1 MKKPGGRRMP
11 NAGYGNDQSRWGD
24 EQRDVAGPF
33 LTGRL
38 PSRCYPFIGMSTQ
51 APAPP
56 QKINLRRPDIM
67 EAVQAQVLSHY
78 RSGLVERIRANGH
91 ILSAGDLT
99 IKLAKE
105 FGFCYGVERAIDL
118 AYAARKAYPER
129 RIFLLGEII
138 HNPEVNDQI
147 QRLGILTI
155 ASKPGDDEINELKPE
170 DIVIIPAFGTEVATR
185 RKLEAKGCQFVDTT
199 CGDVMSVWKRVRQYS
214 KDSVTSIIHGKA
226 WHEETKA
233 TSSQAR
239 ASGPGHYLVVFTLAE
254 TDCVCDY
261 IVNGGNKAEF
271 LEKFKHACSEGFD
284 PDVHLRAIGVAN
296 QTTMLRGETE
306 EVQRRLRQAM
316 IQKYGEGEIDKHFRF
331 FDTICGAT
339 QDRQDALGKLLLEPI
354 SLLLVIGGYNSSNT
368 SHLAEMGEAKL
379 PTYFIKN
386 AAKME
391 SEKLICHYDQHKH
404 QEIETRDWLPSG
416 KITVGI
422 TAGAS
427 CPNNLIEDAIRR
439 LFELRGISVQ
449 QLIEEA

>member
-1 MKKPGGRRMP
+1 
-11 NAGYGNDQSRWGD
+11 
-24 EQRDVAGPF
+24 
-33 LTGRL
+33 
-38 PSRCYPFIGMSTQ
+38 MSIE
-51 APAPP
+51 ASPAP
-56 QKINLRRPDIM
+56 QKINLRRPDVM
-67 EAVQAQVLSHY
+67 AAVQAQVLSHY
-78 RSGLVERIRANGH
+78 RSNLVERIRANGH
-91 ILSAGDLT
+91 VLSSGDLT

-118 AYAARKAYPER
+118 AYAARKVFPGQPIY
-129 RIFLLGEII
+129 ILGEII

-147 QRLGILTI
+147 RAMGIKFLSGKEKDADI
-155 ASKPGDDEINELKPE
+155 EDLRKD
-170 DIVIIPAFGTEVATR
+170 DIVIIPAFGTEVSMR
-185 RKLEAKGCQFVDTT
+185 RQLEAKGCRFVDTT

-214 KDSVTSIIHGKA
+214 KDKVTSIIHGKA

-233 TSSQAR
+233 TSSQTMAN
-239 ASGPGHYLVVFTLAE
+239 GGGHYLVVFTLAE
-254 TDCVCDY
+254 TDYVCNY
-261 IVNGGNKAEF
+261 ILNGGDKVTF
-271 LEKFKHACSEGFD
+271 LEKFKGAYSEGFD
-284 PDVHLRAIGVAN
+284 PDLQLQAIGVAN

-306 EVQRRLRQAM
+306 EVQRRLRRAM
-316 IQKYGEGEIDKHFRF
+316 LQKYGEGEIEQHFRF

-339 QDRQDALGKLLLEPI
+339 QDRQDALEKLLQEPI

-386 AAKME
+386 AAKMR
-391 SEKLICHYDQHKH
+391 SDKLILHYDQHKN
-404 QEIETRDWLPSG
+404 QEVETTNWLPAG

-449 QLIEEA
+449 QLLEA

>member
-1 MKKPGGRRMP
+1 
-11 NAGYGNDQSRWGD
+11 
-24 EQRDVAGPF
+24 
-33 LTGRL
+33 
-38 PSRCYPFIGMSTQ
+38 MSTE
-51 APAPP
+51 APTAPP

-67 EAVQAQVLSHY
+67 AAVQAQVLSHY
-78 RSGLVERIRANGH
+78 RSALVERIRANGH
-91 ILSAGDLT
+91 ILSAGDMT

-118 AYAARKAYPER
+118 AYAARRAYPER

-147 QRLGILTI
+147 KRLGIVTI
-155 ASKPGDDEINELKPE
+155 AGKPGDDEINQLKPE

-185 RKLEAKGCQFVDTT
+185 RKLEEKGCLFVDTT

-214 KDSVTSIIHGKA
+214 KEAVTSIIHGKA

-239 ASGPGHYLVVFTLAE
+239 ASGGGHYLVVFTLAE
-254 TDCVCDY
+254 TDYVCNY
-261 IVNGGNKAEF
+261 IVKGGDKAEF
-271 LEKFKHACSEGFD
+271 LEKFKGAYSEGFD
-284 PDVHLRAIGVAN
+284 PDVHLSSIGVAN

-306 EVQRRLRQAM
+306 EVQRRLKAAM
-316 IQKYGEGEIDKHFRF
+316 AQKYGETEVQKHFRF

-339 QDRQDALGKLLLEPI
+339 QDRQDALEKLLHEPLD
-354 SLLLVIGGYNSSNT
+354 LLLVIGGYNSSNT

-391 SEKLICHYDQHKH
+391 SDKLIHHYDQHKQ
-404 QEIETRDWLPSG
+404 QEIEKVNWLPTG

-427 CPNNLIEDAIRR
+427 CPNNLIEDTIRR
-439 LFELRGISVQ
+439 LFELRGISAQ
-449 QLIEEA
+449 ELLAAA

>member
-1 MKKPGGRRMP
+1 
-11 NAGYGNDQSRWGD
+11 
-24 EQRDVAGPF
+24 
-33 LTGRL
+33 
-38 PSRCYPFIGMSTQ
+38 MSTA
-51 APAPP
+51 APVVP
-56 QKINLRRPDIM
+56 QKSNLRRPDIM
-67 EAVQAQVLSHY
+67 AAVQAQVLSHY
-78 RSGLVERIRANGH
+78 RSELVERIRANGH
-91 ILSAGDLT
+91 ILSAGNLT

-118 AYAARKAYPER
+118 AYAARRAYPDR

-147 QRLGILTI
+147 RRMGIVTI
-155 ASKPGDDEINELKPE
+155 AGKPCDEEINQLRPD

-185 RKLEAKGCQFVDTT
+185 QKLGEKGCLFVDTT

-226 WHEETKA
+226 WHEETMA

-239 ASGPGHYLVVFTLAE
+239 ASGTGHYLVVFTLAE
-254 TDCVCDY
+254 TDYVCNF
-261 IVNGGNKAEF
+261 IVKGGDKAEF
-271 LEKFKHACSEGFD
+271 LEKFKGAYSEGFD
-284 PDVHLRAIGVAN
+284 PDVHLQAIGVAN

-306 EVQRRLRQAM
+306 DVQRRLKAAM
-316 IQKYGEGEIDKHFRF
+316 TEKYGEAALSEHFRF

-339 QDRQDALGKLLLEPI
+339 QDRQDALEKLLRQPLD
-354 SLLLVIGGYNSSNT
+354 LLLVIGGYNSSNT
-368 SHLAEMGEAKL
+368 SHLAEMGEARL

-386 AAKME
+386 AAKMA
-391 SEKLICHYDQHKH
+391 SDKLIRHYEQHKH
-404 QEIETRDWLPSG
+404 EEVETRDWLPPG
-416 KITVGI
+416 RVTVGI

-449 QLIEEA
+449 QLLKA